1 MSHTAFPG
9 WVAGVGLEFF
19 FLFSFFC
26 LCLPNRKLAED
37 FKKWREGMWWMR
49 LLLYLLLSA
58 PIARGTDL
66 RADGQPQ
73 AGEFVKEDAGSQEK
87 ANHVR
92 PFRHPEDSLVT
103 FSWPVPMPDRNYIH
117 CGILVKDRTLLILGV
132 LCQGSLH
139 SPYSICS
146 LYSLSLRGWSR
157 VRSTICRREWRDW
170 DILIPSSQIRAILLL
185 QTEMFS

>member
-1 MSHTAFPG
+1 MRRRGWAMSHTAFPG

-58 PIARGTDL
+58 PIARGTDV

-73 AGEFVKEDAGSQEK
+73 AGECVKEHDGTLLLWIELCHEASIQRQNRSRADSSSQEK
-87 ANHVR
+87 ANHDR
-92 PFRHPEDSLVT
+92 PLRHPEDSLVT

-117 CGILVKDRTLLILGV
+117 CGILVKHR
-132 LCQGSLH
+132 H
-139 SPYSICS
+139 
-146 LYSLSLRGWSR
+146 
-157 VRSTICRREWRDW
+157 
-170 DILIPSSQIRAILLL
+170 
-185 QTEMFS
+185 F